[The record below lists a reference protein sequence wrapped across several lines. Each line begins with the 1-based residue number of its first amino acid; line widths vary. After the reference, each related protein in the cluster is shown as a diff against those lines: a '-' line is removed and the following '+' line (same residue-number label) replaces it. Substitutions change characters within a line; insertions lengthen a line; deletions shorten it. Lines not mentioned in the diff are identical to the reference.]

1 MIIIITKIDSNSGIR
16 VGLSISRGRKMND
29 HQERIICFF
38 ISLLIIVTAIPLLNE
53 YGSEKSLPIPP
64 SRGDIINVDQGGSG
78 DYTRIQ
84 DAIDNSTIG
93 DIIQLDIPINGENYY
108 ISPFGSTFENLTEA
122 LDHCSGGETLI
133 IGNGTYDDRVIIT
146 VSNLTIIG
154 NSTSNC
160 LFTNNRS
167 FTSNIN
173 VSANNF
179 TIMNIGFL
187 TSNHNTTS
195 IRFGG
200 NDLNISHCYFNGTG
214 YFISQVNLSSYS
226 RRIDIYDCEFHQDG
240 YYCKSVYDNSVY
252 GDIHI
257 SHCFFDVYGLFS
269 SGYFVKNS
277 SMIIIKKNV
286 FRIETYLTT
295 STESYNYK
303 LYGVYFKEGRNIII
317 DDNNFIGLNWRR
329 AVPYGIHS
337 DFNIQSKN
345 NNYNYKILNIS
356 ISNCIF
362 NMKRYGFGSVLISYC
377 SKVYIYN
384 NKINDKTG
392 FRVYFSKLININ
404 NNTEGKYQAFY
415 SKNIIMNKN
424 FLINSTDGLV
434 GTGEN
439 ISIFNNNAY
448 LILANG
454 NDICIHNNTFLRQ
467 GIEARGQ
474 NISIQNNTLHFSAG
488 HTGNVQGAIRVEG
501 STSSAEPIFSNSN
514 ITINNN
520 VINGKGDLV
529 FTETVVDGF
538 GCAGV
543 YLTDINGLTMVNN
556 IIRSNGRTAKGCL
569 FTHVANTNIQNNSI
583 KVQGNFSVG
592 VNIGI
597 HVRWGNRINYGLT
610 MYNNEIV
617 MEGNGTTA
625 FRFQQRVYANDLYD
639 NRVIINGGYGQK
651 VVAAKDD
658 VTQSISFSEVI
669 MNNTQGL
676 EAELSEDSKLTVIGA
691 PITNA
696 TVSSDSKLDLY
707 QSLEVGAVDVYG
719 HKLEYADIKVLNDGD
734 EYSTPGYGGDEPYPG
749 EEGFIGPFIV
759 HDRIFDGKNSA
770 DIFDTNISAKYEGDV
785 SWEESVSINI
795 HENTRYIFEVP
806 DLNQPSIP
814 KGLTGIPIVG
824 TQNILLEWEPLPKD
838 CLNYQLEYRI
848 GGSWQALGTV
858 PHPDK
863 SFVHLDLDQDTTVQY
878 QIRAY
883 NGHLYSDWS
892 KIITVVSGDITPPSQ
907 AKGLNITLVGYNWIG
922 ISWNPSLDLD
932 VVNVSIQARE
942 KGTGTIRNETV
953 IDSSESSAII
963 GGLEP
968 EHNYEMVVRFIDDA
982 GLFSMSSVLDA
993 RTDFMRGKLIVQ
1005 ITFAEGSIWEGYGSS
1020 LKVTLTGVNH
1030 TQPSAKTDQFGTC
1043 TFEGLHIPDTISVT
1057 VDPPKGHEG
1066 TLGKIE
1072 GYIRVVSNNI
1082 HFHED
1087 NQTEEIDLVM
1097 EYYSRGSIEKT
1108 GMISGKVSYPDEGKM
1123 NGQNVPNSVVEI
1135 LFLNGTMFNTTKTNV
1150 DGYFEFTDLP
1160 LPFNCRIMA
1169 YPREEDG
1176 ESYLENG
1183 SEILS
1188 ISEDLFQVTVGIV
1201 LLYNPP
1207 DVAPEYVEIRGYGP
1221 TGEITDKKT
1230 KIFVEFS
1237 APIKTKDLTDLILIS
1252 PSPDIVRIDISS
1264 DKKTITIDH
1273 SGFLM
1278 ETSYNVTVSFLIE
1291 FEGVLGLNQ
1300 SLEWSFKVVNKDDG
1314 GNPDNGENDFNFF
1327 PILVILMVIILV
1339 AAGVFFYLR
1348 KNRNSSEK
1356 PVINNESEPSDY
1368 NED

>member
-1 MIIIITKIDSNSGIR
+1 MDFRKAMIITLIFVLLSSTIITYNESSTENS
-16 VGLSISRGRKMND
+16 SENND
-29 HQERIICFF
+29 TNDNF
-38 ISLLIIVTAIPLLNE
+38 
-53 YGSEKSLPIPP
+53 EKKHI
-64 SRGDIINVDQGGSG
+64 
-78 DYTRIQ
+78 
-84 DAIDNSTIG
+84 
-93 DIIQLDIPINGENYY
+93 
-108 ISPFGSTFENLTEA
+108 ISPAIYNGNIYHISFSGSTFSNLTQA
-122 LDHCSGGETLI
+122 IDHCSGGETLI

-160 LFTNNRS
+160 LFTNNQS

-226 RRIDIYDCEFHQDG
+226 RRIDIFDCEFHLDG
-240 YYCKSVYDNSVY
+240 YYCKSIYDNSPSFNM
-252 GDIHI
+252 HI
-257 SHCFFDVYGLFS
+257 SKSSFDLYGFFS
-269 SGYFVKNS
+269 SGYYGINTSKLFIDGN
-277 SMIIIKKNV
+277 I
-286 FRIETYLTT
+286 FRIETYITQDT
-295 STESYNYK
+295 GAYKYNQVGIYFIQGIDILIRDNYFYGWGSAATPSGIRTDYNSLSRIYGYEYK
-303 LYGVYFKEGRNIII
+303 IFNCSIV
-317 DDNNFIGLNWRR
+317 NNFFKGNRKFTS
-329 AVPYGIHS
+329 A
-337 DFNIQSKN
+337 
-345 NNYNYKILNIS
+345 
-356 ISNCIF
+356 
-362 NMKRYGFGSVLISYC
+362 LISYC
-377 SKVYIYN
+377 VGVIIYKN
-384 NKINDKTG
+384 NAVSINSI
-392 FRVYFSKLININ
+392 RVYYSINISVHHN
-404 NNTEGKYQAFY
+404 IEGDYQTLH
-415 SKNIIMNKN
+415 SKNITMYSNNIT
-424 FLINSTDGLV
+424 ISTSRLLAW
-434 GTGEN
+434 GEH
-439 ISIFNNNAY
+439 ISIHDNQAY
-448 LILANG
+448 RIEAMG
-454 NDICIHNNTFLRQ
+454 EDIQIYDNTFLRH
-467 GIEARGQ
+467 GIWVSDGH
-474 NISIQNNTLHFSAG
+474 NVSIQNNELQFSAG
-488 HTGNVQGAIRVEG
+488 RTGGVQGAIELWG
-501 STSSAEPIFSNSN
+501 KTWTDEPMFIHSN
-514 ITINNN
+514 ITIRNNT
-520 VINGKGDLV
+520 INAKGDLV
-529 FTETVVDGF
+529 FTESVVDGF

-543 YLTDINGLTMVNN
+543 FLQDINGLTMVDNEIN
-556 IIRSNGRTAKGCL
+556 CRGRTAEGCL
-569 FTHVANTNIQNNSI
+569 FTHVTNTNIQNNSI
-583 KVQGNFSVG
+583 KVNGNYSVG

-597 HVRWGNRINYGLT
+597 HVEWGNRINYGLT
-610 MYNNEIV
+610 MYDNEIV
-617 MEGNGTTA
+617 MEGNSTTA
-625 FRFQQRVYANDLYD
+625 FRFQQRVYANDLFD
-639 NRVIINGGYGQK
+639 NRVIINGGFGQK

-676 EAELSEDSKLTVIGA
+676 EAELSEDSRLTVIGA

-707 QSLEVGAVDVYG
+707 QNLEVGAKDVYG
-719 HKLEYADIKVLNDGD
+719 NILDYADIKVLNEDD
-734 EYSTPGYGGDEPYPG
+734 EYSTPGYGGEEPYPG
-749 EEGFIGPFIV
+749 EQGYIGPFIV
-759 HDRIFDGKNSA
+759 HDRIFNGKNSA
-770 DIFDTNISAKYEGDV
+770 DIFETNLSAKYEGDV
-785 SWEESVSINI
+785 PWEESVSINI

-883 NGHLYSDWS
+883 NGHLFSDWS
-892 KIITVVSGDITPPSQ
+892 KKITVVSGDITPPSQ
-907 AKGLNITLVGYNWIG
+907 AKGLNITFVGYDWIG
-922 ISWNPSLDLD
+922 ISWNPSLDPD

-953 IDSSESSAII
+953 IDSSEYSAII

-968 EHNYEMVVRFIDDA
+968 EHNYEMVIRFIDDA

-993 RTDFMRGKLIVQ
+993 RTDFMRGKLIVHV
-1005 ITFAEGSIWEGYGSS
+1005 TFAEGSIWDGYGSS

-1066 TLGKIE
+1066 TWGKIE
-1072 GYIRVVSNNI
+1072 GYLRVVSNNI
-1082 HFHED
+1082 HFRKD

-1097 EYYSRGSIEKT
+1097 EYYSRGIIEKT

-1123 NGQNVPNSVVEI
+1123 KGQNVPNSVVEI
-1135 LFLNGTMFNTTKTNV
+1135 LFLNGTIFNTTKTNV

-1160 LPFNCRIMA
+1160 LPLNCRIMA

-1201 LLYNPP
+1201 LIYNPP
-1207 DVAPEYVEIRGYGP
+1207 DVTPEYVQILGYGP
-1221 TGEITDKKT
+1221 TGEITDNKM
-1230 KIFVEFS
+1230 KIFIEFS
-1237 APIKTKDLTDLILIS
+1237 TPIKTKDLTELIIIS

-1264 DKKTITIDH
+1264 DKKTVTIDH

-1278 ETSYNVTVSFLIE
+1278 ETNYNVTVSFLIE
-1291 FEGVLGLNQ
+1291 FEGVVGLNE
-1300 SLEWSFKVVNKDDG
+1300 SLEWSFQVVNKDDG
-1314 GNPDNGENDFNFF
+1314 GNPDNSDNDFNFF
-1327 PILVILMVIILV
+1327 PILVIITMIILV
-1339 AAGVFFYLR
+1339 AGGLFFYLR
-1348 KNRNSSEK
+1348 NNRNNTEK
-1356 PVINNESEPSDY
+1356 PIINGYPEPYECSE
-1368 NED
+1368 E